1 MDCFQYRICNIT
13 SDHPSL
19 KGIRKMWG
27 SGSTITQRDGSGVN
41 QGGRNI
47 SSRPGKEPPHDR
59 DEEDKTTKSV
69 A

>member
-1 MDCFQYRICNIT
+1 
-13 SDHPSL
+13 
-19 KGIRKMWG
+19 MWG
-27 SGSTITQRDGSGVN
+27 AGSTITQRDGSGVN